1 MDVKIFFNPVTER
14 LFHGIDSNYSFY
26 KNIFLPGP
34 AFPDIKKADINKKG
48 QRKTSAMRDSKKT
61 VAIGSMEQWSF
72 KKSCRKTG
80 KQQ

>member
-34 AFPDIKKADINKKG
+34 AFPDIKKADIALIGLEEFGARAFDG
-48 QRKTSAMRDSKKT
+48 QVCIP
-61 VAIGSMEQWSF
+61 VAVVHAVD
-72 KKSCRKTG
+72 
-80 KQQ
+80 